1 MSTRESNI
9 ASNQVRCAGRGWYGL
24 IAPLI
29 ACALMAPCV
38 GAVCGP
44 KAAFAY
50 MEMPREEMLKKY
62 PPYPYEAVGTTDAAK
77 KKAEEAPKEFV
88 PSPLP
93 GELEHVKQGS
103 SADSRAVAGATDS
116 DTPPAEEPLIE
127 RSIENA
133 FQTTLA
139 ELLDARRALDGKM
152 VVFQG
157 EAIGDIIN
165 AGNNRKWVL
174 LDDNGAALSVLLT
187 ADQAKMITNLGR
199 YGVKGTTLKVTGVYH
214 IADAEEAGELD
225 VRAYKVEVVSPGER
239 FNKPVHL
246 WKLVLGLGLCA
257 IAAGLGIF
265 YNYLRKR
272 SL

>member
-1 MSTRESNI
+1 MRVSKN
-9 ASNQVRCAGRGWYGL
+9 AVKQLRCAGSGRCGF

-29 ACALMAPCV
+29 MCALITLCV
-38 GAVCGP
+38 GVVSSPNVAL
-44 KAAFAY
+44 AY
-50 MEMPREEMLKKY
+50 LDMPREEMLKKF
-62 PPYPYEAVGTTDAAK
+62 PPYPYDAVGTTDAAK

-93 GELEHVKQGS
+93 GELEHVQQGTAGQS
-103 SADSRAVAGATDS
+103 GAVEGATDS
-116 DTPPAEEPLIE
+116 GTPGAEESLIE

-165 AGNNRKWVL
+165 AGHNRKWVL

-187 ADQAKMITNLGR
+187 TDQAKMITNLGR

-239 FNKPVHL
+239 FEKPVHL
-246 WKLVLGLGLCA
+246 WKLALGLGLCA
-257 IAAGLGIF
+257 ISAGLGLF